1 MSRPLRVNR
10 QPRGRAGLSVVRRD
24 ERLTELRAYATEVFG
39 DAENAIRWLDTGLW
53 ELDNLSPNETVLR
66 DGDAGLERARD
77 VLLRIE
83 YGVYS

>member
-1 MSRPLRVNR
+1 M
-10 QPRGRAGLSVVRRD
+10 VRRD

-39 DAENAIRWLDTGLW
+39 DAENALRWLETGLW

>member
-10 QPRGRAGLSVVRRD
+10 PPRGRADLSVVRKD
-24 ERLTELRAYATEVFG
+24 ERLTELRAYATEVLG
-39 DAENAIRWLDTGLW
+39 DAESAHRWLDTGLW
-53 ELDNLSPNETVLR
+53 ELGNLSPNETVAR
-66 DGDAGLERARD
+66 EGDAGLVRARD